1 MIIVSAIIT
10 AKKGNRNEIIAKSQ
24 NVIESTRKE
33 EGCISYQLYAS
44 TEDADVLLM
53 FEKWENR
60 EALDNHMQ
68 TEHFAAF
75 GDSIGGL
82 IAVEIEIGIY
92 SAEEV

>member
-44 TEDADVLLM
+44 TEDVDVLLM
-53 FEKWENR
+53 FERWANMESL
-60 EALDNHMQ
+60 ESHMK
-68 TEHFAAF
+68 TEHFKEF
-75 GDSIGGL
+75 GQAIEDIL
-82 IAVEIEIGIY
+82 AKEIEIGIY
-92 SAEEV
+92 NAEEA